1 MEQDPSRSRLVR
13 FLTWSFPVG
22 RTFGIQV
29 RLFWTAGI
37 TFAYSL
43 AQFWGVVPLATALGL
58 AAIVFALLYLV
69 VWTHEMGHAL
79 AARRWNVRTS
89 QISLSVFGGLAHLQD
104 GLPHPK
110 AETVVSFAGPA
121 VHLLWLGVLW
131 PLGNLLGA
139 SYFLWTGDSWSID
152 PLRFA
157 VSFATT
163 INVTLAIFNLLP
175 VFPMDGGRVL
185 RSLLARRMHPN
196 LATLWAARVG
206 IVGSVGIA
214 AWGLA
219 VHGLWGGILLL
230 IAVNNVLACLREM
243 TAARHGDGPYGEPR
257 DPWEGDPDAWKTGG
271 GATEDP
277 PARKR
282 GGLRLL
288 RRAAGTKPPDVL
300 LQTGGDD
307 DADLDRLLE
316 KVGRVGLSGLT
327 DVERATLQRISEARR
342 RPR

>member
-1 MEQDPSRSRLVR
+1 MEQDPSRSRLLR
-13 FLTWSFPVG
+13 FLTWSFPIG
-22 RTFGIQV
+22 RFFGIQV

-37 TFAYSL
+37 TLLYSI
-43 AQFWGVVPLATALGL
+43 AQFWAFLPIATAAGLG
-58 AAIVFALLYLV
+58 AISFVLLYLI

-121 VHLLWLGVLW
+121 VHLLWIAVCW
-131 PLGNLLGA
+131 PLGKWLG
-139 SYFLWTGDSWSID
+139 SDVFLWTGRELSVD
-152 PLRFA
+152 PLAFA
-157 VSFATT
+157 ISFATT
-163 INVTLAIFNLLP
+163 VNITLAIFNLLP
-175 VFPMDGGRVL
+175 FFPMDGGRVL
-185 RSLLARRMHPN
+185 RSILARRMHPN

-219 VHGLWGGILLL
+219 THGMWAGILVL
-230 IAVNNVLACLREM
+230 IAINNVFACLREM
-243 TAARHGDGPYGEPR
+243 TAARYGDGPYGEPR
-257 DPWEGDPDAWKTGG
+257 DPWESDAEAWKYGG
-271 GATEDP
+271 GERERP
-277 PARKR
+277 ERKR

-288 RRAAGTKPPDVL
+288 RRRAGPKLPDVL
-300 LQTGGDD
+300 VKASDD
-307 DADLDRLLE
+307 DEDALDRLLE

-327 DVERATLQRISEARR
+327 ETERASLQRISAARR
-342 RPR
+342 KPR

>member
-13 FLTWSFPVG
+13 FLTWSFPIG
-22 RTFGIQV
+22 RAFGIQV

-37 TFAYSL
+37 TLLYAV
-43 AQFWGVVPLATALGL
+43 AQWWDFVPLATAAGLG
-58 AAIVFALLYLV
+58 AISFALLYLV

-104 GLPHPK
+104 GLPSPK
-110 AETVVSFAGPA
+110 AETVVSFLGPA
-121 VHLLWLGVLW
+121 VHLLWLAVCL
-131 PLGNLLGA
+131 PLGTWLGTE
-139 SYFLWTGDSWSID
+139 YFLWAPGDVSID
-152 PLRFA
+152 PLRYA
-157 VSFATT
+157 LSFATT
-163 INVTLAIFNLLP
+163 INVTLAVFNLLP
-175 VFPMDGGRVL
+175 FFPMDGGRVL
-185 RSLLARRMHPN
+185 RSILARRMHPN

-219 VHGLWGGILLL
+219 SHGLWAGVLLL
-230 IAVNNVLACLREM
+230 IAINNVFACLREM
-243 TAARHGDGPYGEPR
+243 TAARYGDGPYGEPR
-257 DPWEGDPDAWKTGG
+257 DPWEGDPEAWKYGG
-271 GATEDP
+271 DERERPG
-277 PARKR
+277 RKR

-288 RRAAGTKPPDVL
+288 RRRAGPRLPDVL
-300 LQTGGDD
+300 VKTGGDD

-316 KVGRVGLSGLT
+316 KVGRVGLAGLT
-327 DVERATLQRISEARR
+327 DVERATLQRISETRR